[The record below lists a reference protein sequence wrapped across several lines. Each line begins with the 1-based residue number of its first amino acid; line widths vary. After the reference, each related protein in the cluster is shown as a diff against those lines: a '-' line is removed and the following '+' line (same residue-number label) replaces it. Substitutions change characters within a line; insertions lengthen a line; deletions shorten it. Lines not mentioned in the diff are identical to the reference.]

1 MGGLYFIIDDIFCK
15 VWRREVSETSIR
27 LVHGCHLIHFI
38 LGEREVE
45 NVEVL
50 AAVMMLSSVATFAQH
65 EEGSLTIQPRVG
77 VNIASLTKNDGGKAR
92 IGLAAGAELEYQ
104 VSDIF
109 SLSAGAM
116 YSMQGAKNGNI
127 KLNLDYIN
135 VPVMANVYVVPG
147 LAVKLGLQ
155 PGFKVNSKVDVLGV
169 SANIPG
175 AKSVDLSLPIGLSY
189 EYKNFVLDGRYNFGL
204 TKVNEIGDS
213 KNSVFQ
219 ITAGYK
225 FDI

>member
-1 MGGLYFIIDDIFCK
+1 MDI
-15 VWRREVSETSIR
+15 
-27 LVHGCHLIHFI
+27 
-38 LGEREVE
+38 
-45 NVEVL
+45 
-50 AAVMMLSSVATFAQH
+50 LSV
-65 EEGSLTIQPRVG
+65 
-77 VNIASLTKNDGGKAR
+77 
-92 IGLAAGAELEYQ
+92 
-104 VSDIF
+104 
-109 SLSAGAM
+109 SAGAM
-116 YSMQGAKNGNI
+116 YSMQGAKKSGETA
-127 KLNLDYIN
+127 KLDYIN
-135 VPVMANVYVVPG
+135 VPVMANVYVVKG

-175 AKSVDLSLPIGLSY
+175 AKSVDLSLPVGLSY

-204 TKVNEIGDS
+204 TKVNEIGDR

>member
-1 MGGLYFIIDDIFCK
+1 MKKF
-15 VWRREVSETSIR
+15 
-27 LVHGCHLIHFI
+27 
-38 LGEREVE
+38 
-45 NVEVL
+45 VL

-77 VNIASLTKNDGGKAR
+77 VNIANLTKNDGGKIR
-92 IGLAAGAELEYQ
+92 LGLAAGAELEYQ
-104 VSDIF
+104 VMDIL
-109 SLSAGAM
+109 SVSAGAM
-116 YSMQGAKNGNI
+116 YSMQGAKKSGETA
-127 KLNLDYIN
+127 KLDYIN
-135 VPVMANVYVVPG
+135 VPVMANVYVVKG

-155 PGFKVNSKVDVLGV
+155 PGFKVNSKVDILGV

-175 AKSVDLSLPIGLSY
+175 AKSVDLSLPVGLSY

-204 TKVNEIGDS
+204 TKVNEIGDR

>member
-1 MGGLYFIIDDIFCK
+1 MKKF
-15 VWRREVSETSIR
+15 
-27 LVHGCHLIHFI
+27 
-38 LGEREVE
+38 
-45 NVEVL
+45 VL

-104 VSDIF
+104 
-109 SLSAGAM
+109 
-116 YSMQGAKNGNI
+116 
-127 KLNLDYIN
+127 
-135 VPVMANVYVVPG
+135 
-147 LAVKLGLQ
+147 
-155 PGFKVNSKVDVLGV
+155 V